1 MGKIVQMAYY
11 MKKYLILW
19 TITSILFAIP
29 IGLYTPFISRISR
42 EQYAA
47 LISILAIMTILPS
60 MILLKSEEIRNV
72 SKMYKEAALALF
84 LSYVFSPILALLFS
98 HGLSDTHIKTGFVI
112 ANLVPASAASLGY
125 VMLASGNIEL
135 ATLLIIVLIVLSF
148 LVIPLYL
155 SLYASLASIHLPL
168 IVVLKSLVLVLL
180 LPLVAGQLIRFLLL
194 KKKNKEFIEK
204 NLKPILSIVTMTSM
218 LLLVFLLIARKS
230 LIIVNKFITAT
241 EIMALQSIIMLLMI
255 ALVNS
260 LCKIA
265 KVKEKEKR
273 SIAFISI
280 TKNQSIAAA
289 IAVSNL
295 SAKAALPSALIP
307 TIQPVIAI
315 LYLNHLT
322 RGKR

>member
-1 MGKIVQMAYY
+1 MRKIAQIAYY
-11 MKKYLILW
+11 VRKYLILW
-19 TITSILFAIP
+19 TIISILLALP
-29 IGLYTPFISRISR
+29 VGLYTPSISRVSK
-42 EQYAA
+42 EQYAT
-47 LISILAIMTILPS
+47 LINILAIVTILPS
-60 MILLKSEEIRNV
+60 MILLKSENIHKV
-72 SKMYKEAALALF
+72 SKMYKEAVLALF

-98 HGLSDTHIKTGFVI
+98 HGLSDTHIRIGFVI

-125 VMLASGNIEL
+125 VMLALGNIEL
-135 ATLLIIVLIVLSF
+135 ATLLIIALIALSF

-155 SLYASLASIHLPL
+155 SLCASLVSIHLPL

-180 LPLVAGQLIRFLLL
+180 LPLVIGQLIRFLLL

-204 NLKPILSIVTMTSM
+204 GLKPILSIVTMISM

-241 EIMALQSIIMLLMI
+241 EIIALQSIIMLLMI
-255 ALVNS
+255 TLVNS

-265 KVKEKEKR
+265 KIKEKEKR
-273 SIAFISI
+273 SITFISI

-307 TIQPVIAI
+307 TIQPVVAI
-315 LYLNHLT
+315 LYLHHLI
-322 RGKR
+322 GEKQ